1 METKLRY
8 FRVIVCPV
16 DKQRIIMR
24 IWEPT
29 KCKAMLNAY
38 RQCKMIY
45 KQNNIMF
52 QTFSV
57 MKLNTKY
64 EREMKC
70 DVPNVKVNK

>member
-38 RQCKMIY
+38 QQCKWIY

-52 QTFSV
+52 STFSV
-57 MKLNTKY
+57 IRLNPKY
-64 EREMKC
+64 ERKTE
-70 DVPNVKVNK
+70 